1 MASSKSKTGA
11 GAGRMVARPSR
22 PTSVQGQFIAGNGT
36 YIGGTG
42 RGRPARANYV
52 APRGRRG

>member
-1 MASSKSKTGA
+1 MASPKSAA
-11 GAGRMVARPSR
+11 GNGGRMVSRPSR
-22 PTSVQGQFIAGNGT
+22 PTSVQGQFMAKNGT